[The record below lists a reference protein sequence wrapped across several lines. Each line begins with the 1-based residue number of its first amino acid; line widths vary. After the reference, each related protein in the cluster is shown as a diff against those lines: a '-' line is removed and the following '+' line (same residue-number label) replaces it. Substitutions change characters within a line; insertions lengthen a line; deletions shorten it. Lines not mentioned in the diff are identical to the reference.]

1 MIARGKEGESDVVLY
16 FDFGGGC
23 RCGCRRLHPGGEGEV
38 EDSIAPAGEAVLSPE
53 PGVGVAGVGV
63 VDGFCGGEGAR
74 LVGVFVCGGEGDG
87 GFLEAVEGAVGES
100 FAG

>member
-1 MIARGKEGESDVVLY
+1 MIARGEEGEGDVVLY
-16 FDFGGGC
+16 FDFG
-23 RCGCRRLHPGGEGEV
+23 CGCGCGRLHPGGDGEV
-38 EDSIAPAGEAVLSPE
+38 EDPIAPAGEAVFSPE

-63 VDGFCGGEGAR
+63 VDGFGGGEGAR
-74 LVGVFVCGGEGDG
+74 LVGVFVGRGEGDG